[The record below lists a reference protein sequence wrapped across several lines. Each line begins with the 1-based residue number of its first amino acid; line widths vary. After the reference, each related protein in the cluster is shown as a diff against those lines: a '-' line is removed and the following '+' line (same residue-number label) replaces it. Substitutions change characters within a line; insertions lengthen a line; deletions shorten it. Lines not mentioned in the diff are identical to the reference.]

1 MFEIYQNFIEL
12 ILTNFSLFQ
21 VVLLAAIVLA
31 EVEAD
36 AFFNLFKSS
45 GGGGGRKPAHVRPR
59 QPGRTVKSYGG
70 SSFGKSNNYPSAYSG
85 KKPQFSKKPAYPQKA
100 VRPYGQ
106 KPRVPS
112 YPRTK
117 PARAPAPGH
126 KLDYSGWKPIGFEE
140 KKPAPSAPAASY
152 TPDVVTVDFAIAN
165 APKAQS
171 DSIHA
176 PAPVYSAPPPE
187 PIVQQSS
194 NYAAPAPAPAPA
206 QYQSLP
212 ALSKPQAVTSTY
224 GAPVPAVPYIPST
237 ADLITS
243 RPQYKPKKYSQS
255 KPQYKAPQ
263 KQQYASP
270 KPQYRAPA
278 PAPSY
283 KAPAPAA
290 SYNAPAPV
298 QNYNAPAPAP
308 AYRAPVLA
316 SAPSYSAPAP
326 TPSYSAP
333 APAPAYSAPAPAPA
347 YSAPAASPSYSAP
360 APTPSYSAPAPA
372 NSYSA
377 PATAPKYEA
386 PASSYRIT
394 TSAPRKTKISSS
406 YNVPRPAPT
415 KAPVVLPSYTPAPSA
430 YDPNSFGGEEFP
442 IISLITGDSDVP
454 EEDQFVAFSF
464 GGEYN
469 APVKYQ
475 NTREASQLAEEVSS
489 GSVYVQ
495 NPAEGVSNDELYYIY
510 YQDPEL
516 DPSYGSKVE
525 NKRNIAPEARPILS
539 TLDASGVKPIAPA
552 NDIPLYDYEDAGLE
566 YVRDSRQPEEYFS
579 NYKNIGGHSSVSF
592 STEVD
597 GKESGFSYHL

>member
-1 MFEIYQNFIEL
+1 MLEILQNFFKV

-21 VVLLAAIVLA
+21 VVLLAAIVLV
-31 EVEAD
+31 EVEGD

-45 GGGGGRKPAHVRPR
+45 GGGGGRKPAHIRPR

-100 VRPYGQ
+100 ARPYGQ

-126 KLDYSGWKPIGFEE
+126 KLDYSGWKPIGFDE
-140 KKPAPSAPAASY
+140 KKPAAAASASATSY

-194 NYAAPAPAPAPA
+194 SYAAPAPAPALA

-224 GAPVPAVPYIPST
+224 GSPVPAVPYIPST

-243 RPQYKPKKYSQS
+243 RPQYKPKKYSQTKS

-263 KQQYASP
+263 KQQQYASP
-270 KPQYRAPA
+270 KPQYKAPA
-278 PAPSY
+278 PAPAY
-283 KAPAPAA
+283 KAPAPSA
-290 SYNAPAPV
+290 SYNSPAPV

-333 APAPAYSAPAPAPA
+333 APAPAYSAPA
-347 YSAPAASPSYSAP
+347 ASPSYS

-377 PATAPKYEA
+377 PAPAPKYEA

-442 IISLITGDSDVP
+442 IISLITGDSDVA

-566 YVRDSRQPEEYFS
+566 YVRDSRQPQSEEYFS

-592 STEVD
+592 STEVN